1 MQSYIHST
9 LRADRTFV
17 YSFDLLH
24 VSLNEKK
31 YQSIFFRS
39 TVYDLVFF
47 LSVWKILHSWTI
59 YDYDH
64 VPVCIFGWK
73 FFLNYCT
80 TDRFSFF
87 RFEWAW
93 IRLDPSLSLQVEA
106 QQCYCQPQQQPCWSQ
121 QWSMTRLWCSSTIEM
136 IPLIKKSYRHCWLIG
151 DHLFKFRRRFRGS

>member
-1 MQSYIHST
+1 MSIVLWGQIE
-9 LRADRTFV
+9 
-17 YSFDLLH
+17 LLFIP
-24 VSLNEKK
+24 SDACFIKWKK